1 MAGWFSE
8 GVTGA
13 FIIGTIINA
22 AAIVLGAVVGLA
34 RKTPMTGEN
43 QTFFKV
49 GLGLATIVF
58 GLRLTWVSVHG
69 SLKQILG
76 QIGIVILA
84 MMLGKLTGRL
94 LHLQKL
100 SNRLGKFARERIA
113 TVQPGQRGS
122 PADGVN
128 VCAALFCAAPL
139 GIIGAISESLGGG
152 PLPLLVKAAMD
163 GLAAFGFVA
172 LFGWAVALSAL
183 PVLAFQGAISLL
195 VLQFAQPYLE
205 AHQLTDSVN
214 ATAGM
219 LVFCVSLLIFEVKRV
234 EMADYLP
241 SLAWAPLLTLWLR

>member
-1 MAGWFSE
+1 
-8 GVTGA
+8 VTGA
-13 FIIGTIINA
+13 FIFGTIINA
-22 AAIVLGAVVGLA
+22 AAIVLGSVVGLA

-43 QTFFKV
+43 QLFFKV

-58 GLRLTWVSVHG
+58 GLRLTVVSLHG
-69 SLKQILG
+69 PAKQILI
-76 QIGIVILA
+76 QIGIVLLA
-84 MMLGKLTGRL
+84 MTLGKLTGKL

-113 TVQPGQRGS
+113 ALPTGGRGS
-122 PADGVN
+122 PSDGVN

-152 PLPLLVKAAMD
+152 PWPLLVKAAMD

-172 LFGWAVALSAL
+172 MFGWAVALSAL

-195 VLQFAQPYLE
+195 VMQFAQPYLA

-234 EMADYLP
+234 EVADYLP

>member
-1 MAGWFSE
+1 MDWFSE
-8 GVTGA
+8 AVTGA

-49 GLGLATIVF
+49 GLGLAAIVV
-58 GLRLTWVSVHG
+58 GLRLTVVSLHG
-69 SLKQILG
+69 SLKQVLG
-76 QIGIVILA
+76 QVGIVILA
-84 MMLGKLTGRL
+84 MMLGKLTGKL

-100 SNRLGKFARERIA
+100 SNRMGQFARERIA
-113 TVQPGQRGS
+113 AMQPGRRGS

-172 LFGWAVALSAL
+172 MFGWTVALSAL

-195 VLQFAQPYLE
+195 VMQFARPYLE

>member
-1 MAGWFSE
+1 MGWLSE
-8 GVTGA
+8 AVTGT
-13 FIIGTIINA
+13 FIIGTIVNA
-22 AAIVLGAVVGLA
+22 AAIALGAVIGLV

-49 GLGLATIVF
+49 GLGLATIIF

-69 SLKQILG
+69 SAKQILG

-84 MMLGKLTGRL
+84 MMLGKLTGKL

-100 SNRLGKFARERIA
+100 SNRLGRFARERIA
-113 TVQPGQRGS
+113 DMPPGQRGS

-163 GLAAFGFVA
+163 GLGAFGFVA
-172 LFGWAVALSAL
+172 LFGGTVALSAL
-183 PVLAFQGAISLL
+183 PVLAFQGTISLL

-214 ATAGM
+214 ATAGL
-219 LVFCVSLLIFEVKRV
+219 LVFCVSLLIFEVRRV
-234 EMADYLP
+234 EIADYLP

>member
-1 MAGWFSE
+1 MT
-8 GVTGA
+8 GV

-22 AAIVLGAVVGLA
+22 AAIAVGAVVGLA

-49 GLGLATIVF
+49 GLGLAAIIF
-58 GLRLTWVSVHG
+58 GLRLTIVSLHG

-76 QIGIVILA
+76 QLGIVILA

-100 SNRLGKFARERIA
+100 SNRLGKYARERIA
-113 TVQPGQRGS
+113 AVQPGQHGS

-139 GIIGAISESLGGG
+139 GIIGAVSESLGGG

-195 VLQFAQPYLE
+195 VMQFARPYLE

-219 LVFCVSLLIFEVKRV
+219 LVFCVSLLIFEVKRI

>member
-1 MAGWFSE
+1 V

-13 FIIGTIINA
+13 LIIGTIINA
-22 AAIVLGAVVGLA
+22 AAILLGAVVGLV

-49 GLGLATIVF
+49 GLGLAAVVF
-58 GLRLTWVSVHG
+58 GLRLTVVSLHG
-69 SLKQILG
+69 SWNQILG
-76 QIGIVILA
+76 QLGIVILA
-84 MMLGKLTGRL
+84 MMLGKLTGKL

-100 SNRLGKFARERIA
+100 SNRMGQFARERIA
-113 TVQPGQRGS
+113 ATKPGLPGAAS
-122 PADGVN
+122 DGVN

-152 PLPLLVKAAMD
+152 PSPLLVKAVMD

-172 LFGWAVALSAL
+172 LFGWTVTLSAL

-195 VLQFAQPYLE
+195 VMQFAQPYLA

-219 LVFCVSLLIFEVKRV
+219 LIFCVSLLIFEIRRV

-241 SLAWAPLLTLWLR
+241 SLAWAPLLTFWFK

>member
-1 MAGWFSE
+1 
-8 GVTGA
+8 VTGA
-13 FIIGTIINA
+13 FIFGTIINA
-22 AAIVLGAVVGLA
+22 AAIVLGSLVGLA

-43 QTFFKV
+43 QLFFKV

-58 GLRLTWVSVHG
+58 GLRLTVVSLHG
-69 SLKQILG
+69 SAKQVLV
-76 QIGIVILA
+76 QIGIVLLA
-84 MMLGKLTGRL
+84 MTLGKLTGKL
-94 LHLQKL
+94 LRLQKL

-113 TVQPGQRGS
+113 ALPAGGRGS

-139 GIIGAISESLGGG
+139 GIIGPISESLGGG
-152 PLPLLVKAAMD
+152 PWPLLVKAAMD

-172 LFGWAVALSAL
+172 MFGWAVALSAL
-183 PVLAFQGAISLL
+183 PVLSFQGVISLL
-195 VLQFAQPYLE
+195 VLQFAQPYLA

-214 ATAGM
+214 ATAGL

-234 EMADYLP
+234 EVADYLP

>member
-1 MAGWFSE
+1 
-8 GVTGA
+8 VTGA
-13 FIIGTIINA
+13 FIFGTIINA
-22 AAIVLGAVVGLA
+22 AAIVLGSVVGLI

-43 QTFFKV
+43 QLFFKV

-58 GLRLTWVSVHG
+58 GLRLTAVSLHG
-69 SLKQILG
+69 PVKQILV
-76 QIGIVILA
+76 QIGIVLLA
-84 MMLGKLTGRL
+84 MTLGKLTGKL

-113 TVQPGQRGS
+113 ALPAGGRGS
-122 PADGVN
+122 PGDGVN

-152 PLPLLVKAAMD
+152 PWPLLVKAAMD

-172 LFGWAVALSAL
+172 MFGWAVALSAL

-195 VLQFAQPYLE
+195 VMQFAQPYLA

-214 ATAGM
+214 ATAGL

-234 EMADYLP
+234 EVADYLP

>member
-1 MAGWFSE
+1 MNESFILGTLINAS
-8 GVTGA
+8 A
-13 FIIGTIINA
+13 IIIG
-22 AAIVLGAVVGLA
+22 AVAGVV
-34 RKTPMTGEN
+34 RKTPMSGET

-58 GLRLTWVSVHG
+58 GLRLTWVSING
-69 SLKQILG
+69 SFKQFLL
-76 QIGIVILA
+76 QLGIVILA
-84 MMLGKLTGRL
+84 MILGKLTGRL

-100 SNRLGKFARERIA
+100 SNKLGQFARERITA
-113 TVQPGQRGS
+113 VKPGKPASQ
-122 PADGVN
+122 ADGIN

-139 GIIGAISESLGGG
+139 GIIGAVSESLGGG

-172 LFGWAVALSAL
+172 MFGWAVGLSAL

-195 VLQFAQPYLE
+195 VLQFAKPYLV
-205 AHQLTDSVN
+205 AHQLTDTVN

-219 LVFCVSLLIFEVKRV
+219 LVFCVSLLIFEIRRV

-241 SLAWAPLLTLWLR
+241 SLAWAPLLMFWLK